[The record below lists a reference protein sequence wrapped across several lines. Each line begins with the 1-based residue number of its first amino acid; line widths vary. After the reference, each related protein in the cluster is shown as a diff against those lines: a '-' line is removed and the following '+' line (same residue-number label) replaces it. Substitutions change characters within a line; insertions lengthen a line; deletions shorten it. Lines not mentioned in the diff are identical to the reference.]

1 MTIANKS
8 GLRPLGR
15 AVLCKP
21 YEPELART
29 LLAIPD
35 TVRAAEMMKEMRG
48 VVVAVGENCWPD
60 EPARA
65 KPGDK
70 VLISKFSGVIVHG
83 TADGELYRV
92 CNDADIFLAIETGDL
107 DAVLLKDPVAVTR
120 SAGRQAVSSPMAV
133 GVAK

>member
-1 MTIANKS
+1 MTTENKS
-8 GLRPLGR
+8 GLKPLGR

-29 LLAIPD
+29 LLAIPE

-48 VVVAVGENCWPD
+48 VVIAVGENCWPD

-65 KPGDK
+65 HPGDK

-92 CNDADIFLAIETGDL
+92 CNDNDIFLAIEVGDL
-107 DAVLLKDPVAVTR
+107 DKVLVKDPVAVAKT
-120 SAGRQAVSSPMAV
+120 AGRQPVVTAQAV
-133 GVAK
+133 GVRK